1 MRQAGGRRQRVG
13 WLVLYALSAC
23 SSGLRVPP
31 ESPIVAETCAPSAAP
46 SRAAD
51 SAFVAFTASGLE
63 RDACAARL
71 AAALLRP
78 WTAGPTAQWSV
89 QVALTESGA
98 AVHRLDAARARD
110 ALDTGRALLVT
121 EDADLI
127 AYARQRGF
135 VVEPLPWDRLYLAV
149 VPRAA
154 DTLAAAVSP
163 DAVRADARSAIM
175 SRCEPAA
182 QPETSATVVTRPRR
196 IVYETGDL
204 TARELAERLVGL
216 AGDTATAAAGLAPT
230 EFAAALRTDGAAVFV
245 LSVARPAGAECEALA
260 TLVPPAP
267 WAAAFIPL
275 IETRAH
281 AIAPRP

>member
-13 WLVLYALSAC
+13 WAALYALSAC

-31 ESPIVAETCAPSAAP
+31 ESPVVTEMCAPSAPP
-46 SRAAD
+46 SRTAD
-51 SAFVAFTASGLE
+51 SASFAFTAAGLA

-78 WTAGPTAQWSV
+78 WTAGPTARWTV
-89 QVALTESGA
+89 QVALTDSGV

-110 ALDTGRALLVT
+110 ALDTGRVQLVT

-135 VVEPLPWDRLYLAV
+135 VVEPLPWDRLYLAL

-154 DTLAAAVSP
+154 GALGAAVSP
-163 DAVRADARSAIM
+163 DAVRADARSAVM
-175 SRCEPAA
+175 SRCEPDS
-182 QPETSATVVTRPRR
+182 QPETSGTVVMRPRR
-196 IVYETGDL
+196 IVYETGDP

-216 AGDTATAAAGLAPT
+216 AGDTATAAVGLAPT

-245 LSVARPAGAECEALA
+245 VSVARPARAECEALT

>member
-1 MRQAGGRRQRVG
+1 MRQAGGGRQRVG
-13 WLVLYALSAC
+13 WVVLCALGAC

-46 SRAAD
+46 SRTAD
-51 SAFVAFTASGLE
+51 SALIAFTANGLA

-78 WTAGPTAQWSV
+78 WTPGPTARWTV
-89 QVALTESGA
+89 RVTLTDSGA
-98 AVHRLDAARARD
+98 AAHHLDAVRARD
-110 ALDTGRALLVT
+110 ALDTGRALLLT

-127 AYARQRGF
+127 AYARQRGL

-149 VPRAA
+149 VPWAA
-154 DTLAAAVSP
+154 DTLGAAVSP
-163 DAVRADARSAIM
+163 DAVRADARSAVM
-175 SRCEPAA
+175 SRCEPDA
-182 QPETSATVVTRPRR
+182 QPETSGAVVTRPRR

-216 AGDTATAAAGLAPT
+216 AGDTATAAAGFAPA
-230 EFAAALRTDGAAVFV
+230 EFAAAFRTGAAAVFV
-245 LSVARPAGAECEALA
+245 VSVASAGAECEALA